1 MFLGNPLTAQ
11 VLVPPTLT
19 ETSVAPLTAY
29 PCFEP
34 VINCDMLHRGGN
46 DVLKAITWDNGTR
59 PPIPGINTISCA
71 NAAPGTNQAYVFVE
85 DWVGNQLIFTLP
97 TDSKQ
102 PDIVLADDMQN
113 PGVDYFIGV
122 VYVTGP
128 NILQPLPTTPPSY
141 TQNGQKVNLDVYRLK
156 NAGTA
161 GMAVTL
167 HYSYQ
172 VPWLPTYPLGD
183 IDLVAHQG
191 HPHIDM
197 WSDVG
202 NPINGLPSMHRYAI
216 SWTQNDI
223 NGNSVARYFH
233 DEIANTPPFPLP
245 FYNLPVKAYMSDVA
259 CHTTPDGD
267 EIINIGTSDN
277 GWKHLFYNAVNT
289 TLGTISTPLLLDTN
303 VAIFPRIEA
312 MSQAQPGSVT
322 WQVVASIHNPFFNP
336 NYQVFSYNDLNV
348 GAPEWLSDSNVL
360 GFNTDYKAAAVA
372 AGTGMS
378 ISGDIGNTQYTTGF
392 YDWFTKQNIYSR
404 AIDVNSGWT
413 IDPNFY
419 QVNNKPLSNVTWDIP
434 HIYAVSNCSN
444 SGYGLLSA
452 YTADNSTGGVKY
464 KYSGNVFQYKIAA
477 INPTATKMQWILY
490 PNPATNQLTITGLKE
505 HASYT
510 IYNMVGS
517 ILQEGNTLGN
527 VNLSS
532 LPSGSYSITLK
543 AGCRIETKRFVK
555 H

>member
-1 MFLGNPLTAQ
+1 M
-11 VLVPPTLT
+11 
-19 ETSVAPLTAY
+19 APLTVY

-59 PPIPGINTISCA
+59 PPLPGGTLSCA

-85 DWVGNQLIFTLP
+85 DWVGNQLTFALP
-97 TDSKQ
+97 ANSKQ

-122 VYVTGP
+122 VYVTGQ
-128 NILQPLPTTPPSY
+128 NLFTTTSPIY
-141 TQNGQKVNLDVYRLK
+141 TQIGQTINLDVYRLK

-161 GMAVTL
+161 GMAAIL
-167 HYSYQ
+167 HYSYN
-172 VPWLPTYPLGD
+172 VLNSINLF
-183 IDLVAHQG
+183 DLVAHQG

-223 NGNSVARYFH
+223 NGNSVARYFY
-233 DEIANTPPFPLP
+233 DEIANIPPSPLP
-245 FYNLPVKAYMSDVA
+245 FFNLPVKAYMADVA

-267 EIINIGTSDN
+267 EIINIATSDN
-277 GWKHLFYNAVNT
+277 SGKRLYYNAINT

-312 MSQAQPGSVT
+312 MSQAQPGLVT
-322 WQVVASIHNPFFNP
+322 WQVVASIHNPFFIP

-413 IDPNFY
+413 VDPNFY
-419 QVNNKPLSNVTWDIP
+419 QVNNKPLFNVTWDIP

-452 YTADNSTGGVKY
+452 YTTDKSTGGVIY
-464 KYSGNVFQYKIAA
+464 KYSGNIFQYK
-477 INPTATKMQWILY
+477 PTTIKPIDTKLQWVLY
-490 PNPATNQLTITGLKE
+490 PNPATSQLQITGLKTVTN
-505 HASYT
+505 YT
-510 IYNMVGS
+510 ISSMIGTK
-517 ILQEGNTLGN
+517 LQSGNTLG
-527 VNLSS
+527 SIDIAS
-532 LPSGSYSITLK
+532 LPSGIYSLILQNGTRKEVFNFLK
-543 AGCRIETKRFVK
+543 K
-555 H
+555 

>member
-1 MFLGNPLTAQ
+1 MLLGNPLNAQ

-19 ETSVAPLTAY
+19 ETPVAPLTVY
-29 PCFEP
+29 NCFEP
-34 VINCDMLHRGGN
+34 IINCDMLHRGGD

-59 PPIPGINTISCA
+59 PSLSGISPSCA
-71 NAAPGTNQAYVFVE
+71 NAAPGNNQAYVFVE
-85 DWVGNQLIFTLP
+85 DWVGNQLTFALQP
-97 TDSKQ
+97 HSKQ

-122 VYVTGP
+122 VYVVGP
-128 NILQPLPTTPPSY
+128 NTFSTFSPY
-141 TQNGQKVNLDVYRLK
+141 TQFFQDVYFDVYRLT

-167 HYSYQ
+167 YHSTQ
-172 VPWLPTYPLGD
+172 ISPSVGFN

-197 WSDVG
+197 WSDAAS
-202 NPINGLPSMHRYAI
+202 PINGLPSMHRYAL
-216 SWTQNDI
+216 SWTQTLTDTLVYYYYDDI
-223 NGNSVARYFH
+223 AT
-233 DEIANTPPFPLP
+233 IPPSIPTAFSLP
-245 FYNLPVKAYMSDVA
+245 RRATMSDLA

-267 EIINIGTSDN
+267 EIINFASSFNRPNSLVYTC
-277 GWKHLFYNAVNT
+277 VNT
-289 TLGTISTPLLLDTN
+289 SAGIVSTPLLLDTN
-303 VAIFPRIEA
+303 IAVFPRIEA
-312 MSQAQPGSVT
+312 MSQSQPGLAT
-322 WQVVASIHNPFFNP
+322 WQVVAPIQNAFFNP
-336 NYQVFSYNDLNV
+336 LWQVFSYNDLNI
-348 GAPEWLSDSNVL
+348 GMPEWLSDSNVL
-360 GFNTDYKAAAVA
+360 GMNTDYKAAAVA
-372 AGTGMS
+372 AGVGMS
-378 ISGDIGNTQYTTGF
+378 ISVDVGNTQYTTGF

-419 QVNNKPLSNVTWDIP
+419 QVNNKPLINVTWDLP
-434 HIYAVSNCSN
+434 HIYAVSNSSN

-464 KYSGNVFQYKIAA
+464 KYSGNVFQYKTAS
-477 INPTATKMQWILY
+477 INPTATKLQWILY

-517 ILQEGNTLGN
+517 VLQEGNTLGN

-543 AGCRIETKRFVK
+543 AGSRIETKRFVK